1 MSGVAR
7 DQDVDIDLGQLV
19 RAVWARRL
27 RILTITLLGAGVA
40 FAGAKI
46 MSPQYRSETRILI
59 EPRAPA
65 FASTQQANDASA
77 GPLMDELNIASQV
90 QLLQSADLLKKVIND
105 LKLYN
110 LPEFDDAASGSAMS
124 SILVKLHL
132 KKNPLENQPEERVI
146 DAFVE
151 RLQVYQ
157 VPGSRVIGITFT
169 SKDPK
174 LAAAIPNAMA
184 NVYLS
189 TQSGAK
195 LDSNSEATRWLEPEI
210 EGLRQKVS
218 EAERK
223 VAEYRTSHGLLQT
236 NGTTTFPAQQLNDI
250 SAELTR
256 VRGDKANA
264 EARAQAVRNALSS
277 GEASDTLPDIMSSQA
292 IQRLKGTESG
302 LQSQISDLQTSLLN
316 NHPRLKSLRAQL
328 SDIRTQ
334 IRQETQ
340 KILASIENESKVADL
355 RASELERQSDTVQ
368 ANSARAGEDEVGL
381 NALEREANAQRQL
394 LETYLV
400 RYREAASRADSNSSP
415 ADARIVSRA
424 VEPVDPYFPKVVPI
438 VVVAAVA
445 TLIMSAI
452 VIMLAELF
460 SGRALRPTD
469 ASPETIEAEAVAEEK
484 HAPRAAPIA
493 TAAGKPVQPSMLA
506 VVADEEDTIEDVK
519 TADVAPEDEPED
531 DNEFS
536 IAAVA
541 DYLTGS
547 RAPLA
552 IAISPTG
559 DNGSAATVSLTR
571 MLADAGHRVILID
584 MTGSGYPTEL
594 MAEDPA
600 ALGVTDLLCGEAA
613 FGDTIHGDRLSDAHL
628 IPQGQS
634 DVRRAMRGVD
644 RLSLLLD
651 ALAAAYDLVVVECG
665 SADVA
670 GVSRLTRS
678 RDVEI
683 ILSLP
688 EVEETIF
695 VALMTEFQAAGYER
709 VVLMSGGE
717 GAEQTLG
724 RAA

>member
-1 MSGVAR
+1 MSGVSR
-7 DQDVDIDLGQLV
+7 DQDVDIDLSQLV

-27 RILTITLLGAGVA
+27 RILTITLVGAGVA

-65 FASTQQANDASA
+65 FASTQQVNDAGA

-110 LPEFDDAASGSAMS
+110 LPEFDDAANGSAMS

-132 KKNPLENQPEERVI
+132 RKNPMENPPEERVI

-157 VPGSRVIGITFT
+157 VPGSRVIGISFT

-174 LAAAIPNAMA
+174 LAAAIPNALA

-210 EGLRQKVS
+210 ESLRRKVS
-218 EAERK
+218 EAEKK

-256 VRGDKANA
+256 VRGDQANA

-302 LQSQISDLQTSLLN
+302 LQSQVSDLQTSLLN
-316 NHPRLKSLRAQL
+316 SHPRLKSLRAQL
-328 SDIRTQ
+328 ADIRGQ

-340 KILASIENESKVADL
+340 KILASIENEAKVADL
-355 RASELERQSDTVQ
+355 RASELERQKDTVQ

-381 NALEREANAQRQL
+381 NALEREATAQRQL

-415 ADARIVSRA
+415 ADARIVSKA
-424 VEPVDPYFPKVVPI
+424 IEPVDPYFPKVVPI

-445 TLIMSAI
+445 TLILSAI
-452 VIMLAELF
+452 VTMLAELF
-460 SGRALRPTD
+460 SGRALRPID
-469 ASPETIEAEAVAEEK
+469 ASAETIETETGAEK
-484 HAPRAAPIA
+484 KIGPQAAPVVA
-493 TAAGKPVQPSMLA
+493 VRSPARASMLA
-506 VVADEEDTIEDVK
+506 VVAEEEDAI
-519 TADVAPEDEPED
+519 DEAAAQVPED

-536 IAAVA
+536 VASVAV
-541 DYLTGS
+541 YLTGS

-559 DNGSAATVSLTR
+559 DDGSAATVLLTR
-571 MLADAGHRVILID
+571 ILADAGRRVVLID
-584 MTGSGYPTEL
+584 MTGSGHPTEL
-594 MAEDPA
+594 MAEDQGAP
-600 ALGVTDLLCGEAA
+600 GVTDLLCGEAA
-613 FGDTIHGDRLSDAHL
+613 FGDTIHSDRLSDAHL
-628 IPQGQS
+628 IPQGRS

-644 RLSLLLD
+644 RLALLLD
-651 ALAAAYDLVVVECG
+651 ALASAYDLVVVECG
-665 SADVA
+665 AADVA

-688 EVEETIF
+688 QIEETVF
-695 VALMTEFQAAGYER
+695 VTLMTEFQAAGYER
-709 VVLMSGGE
+709 VVLMSDGE
-717 GAEQTLG
+717 AAEQRLG
-724 RAA
+724 QAA

>member
-132 KKNPLENQPEERVI
+132 KKNPLENPPEERVI

-184 NVYLS
+184 SVYLS

-218 EAERK
+218 EAEKK

-355 RASELERQSDTVQ
+355 RASELERQSDTAQ

-469 ASPETIEAEAVAEEK
+469 AASEAIEAEAVVEEK
-484 HAPRAAPIA
+484 HVPQAAPIA
-493 TAAGKPVQPSMLA
+493 AAAGKPVQPSMLA

-519 TADVAPEDEPED
+519 TADEAPEDEPED

-536 IAAVA
+536 VASVA

-695 VALMTEFQAAGYER
+695 IALMTEFQAAGYER

>member
-1 MSGVAR
+1 MSGVSR

-27 RILTITLLGAGVA
+27 RILTITLVGAGIA

-65 FASTQQANDASA
+65 FASTQQVNDAGA

-110 LPEFDDAASGSAMS
+110 LPEFDDAANGSAMS
-124 SILVKLHL
+124 SILIKLHL
-132 KKNPLENQPEERVI
+132 KKNPMENPPEERVI

-157 VPGSRVIGITFT
+157 VPGSRVIGISFT

-210 EGLRQKVS
+210 ESLRRKVS
-218 EAERK
+218 EAEKK

-302 LQSQISDLQTSLLN
+302 MQSQVSDLQTSLLN
-316 NHPRLKSLRAQL
+316 SHPRLKSLRAQL
-328 SDIRTQ
+328 ADIRGQ

-340 KILASIENESKVADL
+340 KILASIENEAKVADL
-355 RASELERQSDTVQ
+355 RARELERQKDTVQ

-381 NALEREANAQRQL
+381 NALEREATAQRQL

-415 ADARIVSRA
+415 ADARIVSKA

-445 TLIMSAI
+445 ILILSAI
-452 VIMLAELF
+452 VTMLAELF
-460 SGRALRPTD
+460 SGRALRPID
-469 ASPETIEAEAVAEEK
+469 ASAETIETETGLEEK
-484 HAPRAAPIA
+484 IAPQAAPVA
-493 TAAGKPVQPSMLA
+493 TVRSPARASMLA
-506 VVADEEDTIEDVK
+506 VVGDEEDAIDEDVE
-519 TADVAPEDEPED
+519 TAAEVPED

-536 IAAVA
+536 VASVA

-559 DNGSAATVSLTR
+559 DDGSATTVLLTR
-571 MLADAGHRVILID
+571 ILADAGRRVILID
-584 MTGSGYPTEL
+584 MTGSGQPTEL
-594 MAEDPA
+594 MAEDQA
-600 ALGVTDLLCGEAA
+600 APGVTDLLCGEAA
-613 FGDTIHGDRLSDAHL
+613 FGDTIHSDRLSDAHL
-628 IPQGQS
+628 IPQGRS

-665 SADVA
+665 AADVA

-688 EVEETIF
+688 QLEETVF
-695 VALMTEFQAAGYER
+695 VTLMTEFQAAGYER
-709 VVLMSGGE
+709 VVLMSDGE
-717 GAEQTLG
+717 AAEQRFG
-724 RAA
+724 QAA

>member
-1 MSGVAR
+1 MSGVVR
-7 DQDVDIDLGQLV
+7 DQDVDIDLGQLA

-27 RILTITLLGAGVA
+27 RILTITLVAAGVA
-40 FAGAKI
+40 FAGAKLI
-46 MSPQYRSETRILI
+46 SPQYRSETRILI

-65 FASTQQANDASA
+65 FASTQQVNDAGA

-105 LKLYN
+105 LKLYD
-110 LPEFDDAASGSAMS
+110 LPEFDDAANGSAMN

-132 KKNPLENQPEERVI
+132 KKNPMENPPEERVI

-157 VPGSRVIGITFT
+157 VPGSRVIGINFT

-174 LAAAIPNAMA
+174 LAAAIPNALA

-210 EGLRQKVS
+210 ENLRQRVS
-218 EAERK
+218 EAEKK
-223 VAEYRTSHGLLQT
+223 VAEYRTTHGLLQT

-292 IQRLKGTESG
+292 IQRLKATESG

-316 NHPRLKSLRAQL
+316 SHPRLKSLRAQL
-328 SDIRTQ
+328 SDIRGQ

-340 KILASIENESKVADL
+340 KILASIENEAKVADL
-355 RASELERQSDTVQ
+355 RASELERQKDTVQ

-424 VEPVDPYFPKVVPI
+424 IEPVDPYFPKVVPI

-445 TLIMSAI
+445 TLILSAI
-452 VIMLAELF
+452 VTMFAELF
-460 SGRALRPTD
+460 SGRALRPVD
-469 ASPETIEAEAVAEEK
+469 ASRDTIEAETVAEEK
-484 HAPRAAPIA
+484 DVPQAAVAIA
-493 TAAGKPVQPSMLA
+493 AVRRPVQPSMLA
-506 VVADEEDTIEDVK
+506 VVTDDDGTDEVDDVE
-519 TADVAPEDEPED
+519 AAEEVPED

-536 IAAVA
+536 IASVA
-541 DYLTGS
+541 DYLADS
-547 RAPLA
+547 RPPLA

-571 MLADAGHRVILID
+571 MLADAGRRVVLID

-594 MAEDPA
+594 MAEDQS

-634 DVRRAMRGVD
+634 NARRAMRGVD

-665 SADVA
+665 AADVA

-688 EVEETIF
+688 QLEETIF

-709 VVLMSGGE
+709 VVLMSGGQ
-717 GAEQTLG
+717 ADEQEIG
-724 RAA
+724 QAA

>member
-132 KKNPLENQPEERVI
+132 KKNPLENPPEERVI

-355 RASELERQSDTVQ
+355 RASELERQSETVQ
-368 ANSARAGEDEVGL
+368 ATSARAGEDEVGL

-415 ADARIVSRA
+415 ADARIVSKA

-452 VIMLAELF
+452 VTMLAELF

-469 ASPETIEAEAVAEEK
+469 AASETIEAEAVVEEK
-484 HAPRAAPIA
+484 HVPQGAPIA
-493 TAAGKPVQPSMLA
+493 AAAGKPVRPSMLA
-506 VVADEEDTIEDVK
+506 VVEDEEDTIEDVK
-519 TADVAPEDEPED
+519 VVEEAPEHEPED

-536 IAAVA
+536 VASVA
-541 DYLTGS
+541 DYLTSS

-613 FGDTIHGDRLSDAHL
+613 FGDTIHGDHLSDAHL

>member
-27 RILTITLLGAGVA
+27 RILTITLVGAGVA

-132 KKNPLENQPEERVI
+132 KKNPLENPPEERVI

-157 VPGSRVIGITFT
+157 VPGSRVIGISFT

-210 EGLRQKVS
+210 EGMRLKVS
-218 EAERK
+218 EAEKK

-264 EARAQAVRNALSS
+264 EARAQAVRNALKS

-302 LQSQISDLQTSLLN
+302 LQSQVSDLQTSLLN

-355 RASELERQSDTVQ
+355 RASELERQSETVQ
-368 ANSARAGEDEVGL
+368 ATSARAGEDEVGL

-452 VIMLAELF
+452 VTMLAELF

-469 ASPETIEAEAVAEEK
+469 AASETLEAEAVVEEK
-484 HAPRAAPIA
+484 HVPQAAPIA
-493 TAAGKPVQPSMLA
+493 AAAGKPVRPSMLT

-519 TADVAPEDEPED
+519 AADVAPEDEPED

-536 IAAVA
+536 VASVA

-594 MAEDPA
+594 MAEDTA

-717 GAEQTLG
+717 GAEQALG
-724 RAA
+724 QAA

>member
-27 RILTITLLGAGVA
+27 RILAITLVGAGVA

-132 KKNPLENQPEERVI
+132 KKNPLENPPEERVI

-151 RLQVYQ
+151 HLQVYQ

-292 IQRLKGTESG
+292 IQRLKATESG

-328 SDIRTQ
+328 SDIRSQ

-469 ASPETIEAEAVAEEK
+469 ASPETIEAEAVVEEK
-484 HAPRAAPIA
+484 HVPQAAPIA
-493 TAAGKPVQPSMLA
+493 AAGKPVQPSMLA
-506 VVADEEDTIEDVK
+506 VVADEEDRIEDVK
-519 TADVAPEDEPED
+519 AAEDVPEDEPED

-536 IAAVA
+536 VASVA

-559 DNGSAATVSLTR
+559 ENGSAATVSLTR

-600 ALGVTDLLCGEAA
+600 APGVTDLLCGEAA

-717 GAEQTLG
+717 GAEQALG

>member
-27 RILTITLLGAGVA
+27 RILTITLVGAGLA

-46 MSPQYRSETRILI
+46 MSPQYRTETRILI

-65 FASTQQANDASA
+65 FASTQQINDASA

-132 KKNPLENQPEERVI
+132 KKNPLENPPEERVI

-157 VPGSRVIGITFT
+157 VPGSRVIGINFT

-210 EGLRQKVS
+210 EGLRGKVS
-218 EAERK
+218 EAEKK

-236 NGTTTFPAQQLNDI
+236 NGTTTFAAQQLNDI

-355 RASELERQSDTVQ
+355 RASELERQSETVQ

-415 ADARIVSRA
+415 ADARVVSRA

-452 VIMLAELF
+452 VIMLTELF

-469 ASPETIEAEAVAEEK
+469 AASETIEAEAVVEEK
-484 HAPRAAPIA
+484 HVPQAAPIA
-493 TAAGKPVQPSMLA
+493 AAAGRPVQPSMLA
-506 VVADEEDTIEDVK
+506 VVADDEDTIEDVK
-519 TADVAPEDEPED
+519 VAEEAPQDEPED

-536 IAAVA
+536 VASVA

>member
-19 RAVWARRL
+19 RAVWERRL

-132 KKNPLENQPEERVI
+132 KKNPLENPPEERVI

-157 VPGSRVIGITFT
+157 VPGSRVIGISFT

-210 EGLRQKVS
+210 EGMRLKVS
-218 EAERK
+218 EAEKK

-264 EARAQAVRNALSS
+264 EARAQAVRNALKS

-302 LQSQISDLQTSLLN
+302 LQSQVSDLQTSLLN

-355 RASELERQSDTVQ
+355 RASELERQSETVQ
-368 ANSARAGEDEVGL
+368 ATSARAGEDEVGL

-452 VIMLAELF
+452 VTMLAELF

-469 ASPETIEAEAVAEEK
+469 AASETLEAEAVVEEK
-484 HAPRAAPIA
+484 HVPQAAPIA
-493 TAAGKPVQPSMLA
+493 AAAGKPVRPSMLT

-519 TADVAPEDEPED
+519 AADVAPEDEPED

-536 IAAVA
+536 VASVA

-594 MAEDPA
+594 MAEDTA

-717 GAEQTLG
+717 GAEQALG
-724 RAA
+724 QAA

>member
-1 MSGVAR
+1 MSGVVR
-7 DQDVDIDLGQLV
+7 DQDVDIDLGQLA

-27 RILTITLLGAGVA
+27 RILTITLMAAGAA
-40 FAGAKI
+40 FAGAKL
-46 MSPQYRSETRILI
+46 MSPQYRSETRLLI

-65 FASTQQANDASA
+65 FASTQQVNDASA
-77 GPLMDELNIASQV
+77 SPLMDELNIASQV
-90 QLLQSADLLKKVIND
+90 QLLQSADLLKRVIND
-105 LKLYN
+105 LKLYD

-132 KKNPLENQPEERVI
+132 KKNPLENPPEERVI
-146 DAFVE
+146 DAFIE

-184 NVYLS
+184 KVYLS
-189 TQSGAK
+189 IQSGAK

-210 EGLRQKVS
+210 ESLRQKVS
-218 EAERK
+218 EAEKK
-223 VAEYRTSHGLLQT
+223 VAEYRTTYGLLQT

-292 IQRLKGTESG
+292 IQRLKATESG

-316 NHPRLKSLRAQL
+316 SHPRLKSLRAQL
-328 SDIRTQ
+328 SDIRGQ

-340 KILASIENESKVADL
+340 KILASIENEAKVADL
-355 RASELERQSDTVQ
+355 RASELERQKDTVQ

-415 ADARIVSRA
+415 ADARIVSKA
-424 VEPVDPYFPKVVPI
+424 IEPVDPYFPKVVPI

-445 TLIMSAI
+445 TLIVSAI

-460 SGRALRPTD
+460 SGRALRAVDIAPK
-469 ASPETIEAEAVAEEK
+469 ASDEEAAIEDEAPQAAPVAVA
-484 HAPRAAPIA
+484 ARR
-493 TAAGKPVQPSMLA
+493 PVQPSMLA
-506 VVADEEDTIEDVK
+506 AVTDEDDAVEEPE
-519 TADVAPEDEPED
+519 AAEEAPEDE
-531 DNEFS
+531 NEFS
-536 IAAVA
+536 IASVA

-559 DNGSAATVSLTR
+559 DNGSAATVLLTR
-571 MLADAGHRVILID
+571 MLADAGRRVILVD

-594 MAEDPA
+594 MAEDRA
-600 ALGVTDLLCGEAA
+600 APGVTDLLCGEAA

-628 IPQGQS
+628 IPQGRS
-634 DVRRAMRGVD
+634 DARRAMRGVD

-665 SADVA
+665 AADVA
-670 GVSRLTRS
+670 GVSRLTHS

-688 EVEETIF
+688 EMEETVF
-695 VALMTEFQAAGYER
+695 VTLMTEFQAAGYER

-717 GAEQTLG
+717 GAKQEFG

>member
-27 RILTITLLGAGVA
+27 RILTITLVGAGAA

-46 MSPQYRSETRILI
+46 MSPQYRTETRILI

-65 FASTQQANDASA
+65 FASTQQINDASA

-132 KKNPLENQPEERVI
+132 KKNPLENPPEERVI

-157 VPGSRVIGITFT
+157 VPGSRVIGINFT

-210 EGLRQKVS
+210 EGLRRKVS
-218 EAERK
+218 EAEKK
-223 VAEYRTSHGLLQT
+223 VAEYRTAHGLLQT

-355 RASELERQSDTVQ
+355 RASELERQSETVQ

-415 ADARIVSRA
+415 ADARVVSRA

-452 VIMLAELF
+452 VIMLTELF

-469 ASPETIEAEAVAEEK
+469 AASETIEAEAVVEEK
-484 HAPRAAPIA
+484 HVPQAAPIA
-493 TAAGKPVQPSMLA
+493 AAAGRPVQPSMLA
-506 VVADEEDTIEDVK
+506 VVADDEDTIEDVK
-519 TADVAPEDEPED
+519 VAEEAPEDEPED

-536 IAAVA
+536 VASVA

-613 FGDTIHGDRLSDAHL
+613 FGDTIHCDRLSDAHL

>member
-27 RILTITLLGAGVA
+27 RILAITLVGAGVA

-46 MSPQYRSETRILI
+46 MSSQYRSETRILI

-132 KKNPLENQPEERVI
+132 KKNPLENPPEERVI

-328 SDIRTQ
+328 SDIRSQ

-469 ASPETIEAEAVAEEK
+469 AASETIEAEAVVEEK
-484 HAPRAAPIA
+484 HVPQAAPIA
-493 TAAGKPVQPSMLA
+493 AAAGKPVQPSMLA
-506 VVADEEDTIEDVK
+506 VVADEDTIEDVK
-519 TADVAPEDEPED
+519 VADEAPEDEPED

-536 IAAVA
+536 VASVA

-584 MTGSGYPTEL
+584 MAGSGYPTEL
-594 MAEDPA
+594 MAEDQA

-613 FGDTIHGDRLSDAHL
+613 FGDTIHGDRHSDAHL
-628 IPQGQS
+628 IPQGRS

>member
-1 MSGVAR
+1 MSSVAR
-7 DQDVDIDLGQLV
+7 DQDVDIDLGQLA

-27 RILTITLLGAGVA
+27 RILTITLVGAGVA

-65 FASTQQANDASA
+65 FANTQQVNDASA

-110 LPEFDDAASGSAMS
+110 LPEFDDAANGSAMS

-132 KKNPLENQPEERVI
+132 KKNPLENPPEERVI

-157 VPGSRVIGITFT
+157 VPGSRVIGINFT

-210 EGLRQKVS
+210 EGLRRKVS
-218 EAERK
+218 EAEKK

-292 IQRLKGTESG
+292 IQRLKATESG

-328 SDIRTQ
+328 ADIRTQ

-340 KILASIENESKVADL
+340 KILTSIENESKVADL

-368 ANSARAGEDEVGL
+368 ATSARAGEDEVGL

-452 VIMLAELF
+452 ITMLAELF
-460 SGRALRPTD
+460 SGRALRPVD
-469 ASPETIEAEAVAEEK
+469 ASPEAIEAEAAVEEK
-484 HAPRAAPIA
+484 HVPQAAPIA
-493 TAAGKPVQPSMLA
+493 VAVRKPVQPSMLA
-506 VVADEEDTIEDVK
+506 VVADEDEP
-519 TADVAPEDEPED
+519 VAAVEAAEAPED

-536 IAAVA
+536 IASVA
-541 DYLTGS
+541 DYLTAS

-571 MLADAGHRVILID
+571 TLADAGRRVILID

-594 MAEDPA
+594 MVEDQA

-613 FGDTIHGDRLSDAHL
+613 FGDTIHSDRLSDAHL

-717 GAEQTLG
+717 GAEQEFG

>member
-27 RILTITLLGAGVA
+27 RILTITLVGAGVA

-132 KKNPLENQPEERVI
+132 KKNPLENPPEERVI

-218 EAERK
+218 EAEKK

-355 RASELERQSDTVQ
+355 RASELERQSETVQ
-368 ANSARAGEDEVGL
+368 ATSARAGEDEVGL

-415 ADARIVSRA
+415 ADARIVSKA

-469 ASPETIEAEAVAEEK
+469 AASETIEAEAVVEEK
-484 HAPRAAPIA
+484 HVPQAAPIA
-493 TAAGKPVQPSMLA
+493 AAAGKPVQPSMLT

-519 TADVAPEDEPED
+519 VADEAPEDEPED

-536 IAAVA
+536 VASVA

-670 GVSRLTRS
+670 GVSRMTRS

-695 VALMTEFQAAGYER
+695 VALMTEFHAAGYER

>member
-1 MSGVAR
+1 M
-7 DQDVDIDLGQLV
+7 
-19 RAVWARRL
+19 
-27 RILTITLLGAGVA
+27 GAGVA

-65 FASTQQANDASA
+65 FASTQQVNDAGA

-110 LPEFDDAASGSAMS
+110 LPEFDDAANGSALS

-132 KKNPLENQPEERVI
+132 KKNPMENPPEERVI

-157 VPGSRVIGITFT
+157 VPGSRVIGINFT

-210 EGLRQKVS
+210 ESLRRKVS
-218 EAERK
+218 EAEKK

-292 IQRLKGTESG
+292 IQRLKATESG

-316 NHPRLKSLRAQL
+316 SHPRLKSLRAQL
-328 SDIRTQ
+328 ADIRTQ

-340 KILASIENESKVADL
+340 KILTSIENEAKVADL
-355 RASELERQSDTVQ
+355 RASELERQKDTVQ

-381 NALEREANAQRQL
+381 NALEREATAQRQL

-415 ADARIVSRA
+415 GRRPHRFQGHRA
-424 VEPVDPYFPKVVPI
+424 GRSLFPQ
-438 VVVAAVA
+438 
-445 TLIMSAI
+445 
-452 VIMLAELF
+452 
-460 SGRALRPTD
+460 GRADRRRRSRRHIDPQRHRHHARRTLQRQG
-469 ASPETIEAEAVAEEK
+469 ASPDRCVA
-484 HAPRAAPIA
+484 
-493 TAAGKPVQPSMLA
+493 
-506 VVADEEDTIEDVK
+506 
-519 TADVAPEDEPED
+519 
-531 DNEFS
+531 
-536 IAAVA
+536 
-541 DYLTGS
+541 
-547 RAPLA
+547 
-552 IAISPTG
+552 
-559 DNGSAATVSLTR
+559 
-571 MLADAGHRVILID
+571 
-584 MTGSGYPTEL
+584 
-594 MAEDPA
+594 
-600 ALGVTDLLCGEAA
+600 
-613 FGDTIHGDRLSDAHL
+613 
-628 IPQGQS
+628 
-634 DVRRAMRGVD
+634 
-644 RLSLLLD
+644 
-651 ALAAAYDLVVVECG
+651 
-665 SADVA
+665 
-670 GVSRLTRS
+670 
-678 RDVEI
+678 
-683 ILSLP
+683 
-688 EVEETIF
+688 
-695 VALMTEFQAAGYER
+695 
-709 VVLMSGGE
+709 
-717 GAEQTLG
+717 
-724 RAA
+724 

>member
-132 KKNPLENQPEERVI
+132 KKNPLENPPEERVI

-157 VPGSRVIGITFT
+157 VPGSRVIGISFT

-218 EAERK
+218 EAEKK

-264 EARAQAVRNALSS
+264 EARAQAVRNALKS

-302 LQSQISDLQTSLLN
+302 LQSQVSDLQTSLLN

-368 ANSARAGEDEVGL
+368 ATSARAGEDEVGL

-452 VIMLAELF
+452 VTMLAELF

-469 ASPETIEAEAVAEEK
+469 AASETLEAEAVVEEK
-484 HAPRAAPIA
+484 HVPQAAPIA
-493 TAAGKPVQPSMLA
+493 AAAGKPVRPSMLA

-519 TADVAPEDEPED
+519 AADVAPEDEPED

-536 IAAVA
+536 VASVA

-594 MAEDPA
+594 MAEDTA

-628 IPQGQS
+628 IPQGRS